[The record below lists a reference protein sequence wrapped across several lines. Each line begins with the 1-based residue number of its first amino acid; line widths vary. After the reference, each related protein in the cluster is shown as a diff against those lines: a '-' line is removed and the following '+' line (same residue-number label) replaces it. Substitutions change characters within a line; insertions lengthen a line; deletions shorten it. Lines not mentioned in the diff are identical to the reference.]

1 MTTDLTGITF
11 IMTLLHSIF
20 GPKHGIR
27 LRAKIYLGVSS
38 GGNLQ
43 HLQLQHLLSHSRG
56 ENGWK
61 ILRKLLHVPSR
72 RSNKTVTFKAELG
85 DVCCGTARTT

>member
-1 MTTDLTGITF
+1 MTTDFTGITF
-11 IMTLLHSIF
+11 IMTLLHSMF

-27 LRAKIYLGVSS
+27 LRPKMYLGVSG
-38 GGNLQ
+38 GGNPQ
-43 HLQLQHLLSHSRG
+43 HLQLQHLLSHSQG

-61 ILRKLLHVPSR
+61 ILGKLLHVPSR
-72 RSNKTVTFKAELG
+72 RSNKTVMFKAELG